1 MNFPS
6 LVYRCPG
13 PHQKPGQGTY
23 AYAQVKTQ
31 EELDAKLASGWFA
44 TFAEAKEAA
53 GEVAPSKKPSKKSGR
68 RLKPSRPLDGVN
80 RRLLPKPTEQTQE
93 AVEEAKDDQPATRD
107 ELEAKANE
115 LGITFTD
122 KTTDAKLLKLITKH
136 LES

>member
-1 MNFPS
+1 MSFPS

-13 PHQKPGQGTY
+13 PHRKPGQGTY

-31 EELDAKLASGWFA
+31 EELDAKLASGWST

-80 RRLLPKPTEQTQE
+80 RRLLPKPTAQTQE

-107 ELEAKANE
+107 ELEAKATE

>member
-1 MNFPS
+1 MSFPS

-13 PHQKPGQGTY
+13 PHRKPGQGTY

-107 ELEAKANE
+107 ELEAKATE
-115 LGITFTD
+115 LGIAFTD

>member
-1 MNFPS
+1 MNLPA

-13 PHQKPGQGTY
+13 PHRKPGQGTY

-31 EELDAKLASGWFA
+31 EELDAKLASGWFT
-44 TFAEAKEAA
+44 TFEEAKEAA
-53 GEVAPSKKPSKKSGR
+53 GEVAPSKKPTKKSGR
-68 RLKPSRPLDGVN
+68 RVKPSRPLDGVN

-93 AVEEAKDDQPATRD
+93 AVEEAKDDTPPTRE
-107 ELEAKANE
+107 ELEAKATE

-122 KTTDAKLLKLITKH
+122 KTTDAKLLKLINKQ

>member
-13 PHQKPGQGTY
+13 PHRKPGQGTY

-31 EELDAKLASGWFA
+31 EELEAKLASGWFT

-107 ELEAKANE
+107 ELEAKATE

-136 LES
+136 LGS

>member
-1 MNFPS
+1 MSFPS

-13 PHQKPGQGTY
+13 PHRKPGQGTY

-44 TFAEAKEAA
+44 TFDEAKEAA
-53 GEVAPSKKPSKKSGR
+53 GEVAQSKKPSKKSGR

>member
-1 MNFPS
+1 MSFPS

-13 PHQKPGQGTY
+13 PHRKPGQGTY

-31 EELDAKLASGWFA
+31 EELGAKLESGWFT

-107 ELEAKANE
+107 ELEAKATE

>member
-1 MNFPS
+1 MSFPS

-13 PHQKPGQGTY
+13 PHRKPGQGTY

-44 TFAEAKEAA
+44 TFDKAKEAA

>member
-1 MNFPS
+1 MSFPS

-13 PHQKPGQGTY
+13 PHRKPGQGTY

-31 EELDAKLASGWFA
+31 EELDAKLASGWFT

-80 RRLLPKPTEQTQE
+80 RRLLPKHTEQTQE
-93 AVEEAKDDQPATRD
+93 AVEEARDDQPATRD
-107 ELEAKANE
+107 ELETKATE

>member
-1 MNFPS
+1 MSFPS

-13 PHQKPGQGTY
+13 PHRKPGQGTY

-31 EELDAKLASGWFA
+31 EELDAKLASGWFT
-44 TFAEAKEAA
+44 TFDEAKEAA

-122 KTTDAKLLKLITKH
+122 KTTDAKLMKLITKH